1 MDTLP
6 QPQKDLD
13 KLEMTRRG
21 RRLMRR
27 KMDTV
32 LATWNVRT
40 LKRPG
45 KLKEI
50 REEMDKYGIKIR
62 ALQEIRWKGQRTI
75 VSGNHILMYSGGDTG
90 SKGLAFCFISL

>member
-1 MDTLP
+1 M
-6 QPQKDLD
+6 
-13 KLEMTRRG
+13 
-21 RRLMRR
+21 RLMRR

-50 REEMDKYGIKIR
+50 REEMDK
-62 ALQEIRWKGQRTI
+62 
-75 VSGNHILMYSGGDTG
+75 
-90 SKGLAFCFISL
+90 